1 MITIRHLATGAVQ
14 TVATLD
20 GIDPE
25 AWEQLA
31 VAEPPAAGGV
41 LVNGAWQPVPRR
53 LTGLQILG
61 LYTAAQHGRARRML
75 DARFPATFPPGHPQA
90 GQPHPQAG
98 ELIDPNALVQRLVD
112 ATLALREP
120 IAVTDAFHQNG
131 TAFLRAVGV
140 IESDAEAARIL
151 AGLPP
156 STSF

>member
-1 MITIRHLATGAVQ
+1 MITIRHLETGAVQ

-41 LVNGAWQPVPRR
+41 LVNGAGQPVPRR

-75 DARFPATFPPGHPQA
+75 DARFPEE
-90 GQPHPQAG
+90 HPQAG
-98 ELIDPNALVQRLVD
+98 ELIDPDALVQRLVD